1 MNRLT
6 PEAREARKRY
16 MVDYWNR
23 RAEREASTQEEEQK
37 TMKNDV
43 IFTESKVGF
52 IRGMIARI
60 WRKKHEQRANE
71 RRTLSVECYRELMA
85 ERDARLLLIP
95 DQQ

>member
-1 MNRLT
+1 MNRLI

-16 MVDYWNR
+16 MVDYS
-23 RAEREASTQEEEQK
+23 EREASAQAEEQK

-43 IFTESKVGF
+43 IFRESKVGF

-60 WRKKHEQRANE
+60 WRKKYEHQAKE

-95 DQQ
+95 DQR

>member
-16 MVDYWNR
+16 MVDYS
-23 RAEREASTQEEEQK
+23 EREASAQAEEQK

-43 IFTESKVGF
+43 IFRESKVGF

-60 WRKKHEQRANE
+60 WRKKHEHRANE

-95 DQQ
+95 DQR